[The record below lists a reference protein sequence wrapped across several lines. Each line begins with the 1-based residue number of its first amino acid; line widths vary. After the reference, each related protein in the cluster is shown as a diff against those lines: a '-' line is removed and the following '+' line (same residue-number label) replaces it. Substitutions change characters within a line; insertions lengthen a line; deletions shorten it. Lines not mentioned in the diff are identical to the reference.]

1 MSDKSVDIAAK
12 MLSGSEKNAGLLHYD
27 LYNHLEQLDSLCFPG
42 LPGADAVAGVIVA
55 WCIANRDGG
64 SALGEG
70 GV

>member
-1 MSDKSVDIAAK
+1 MSDKSVDVAAK

-27 LYNHLEQLDSLCFPG
+27 LYSRLQNLDSLCFPG

-55 WCIANRDGG
+55 WCMSNKDGEN
-64 SALGEG
+64 AIGEG